1 MDAKEVIS
9 RPCRPIEIG
18 ISTIYLK
25 KLHHKNTKT
34 PFPVSSSHELSFR
47 LIGVLALQEYFDLL
61 QNRAP
66 PLIRI
71 DRREKVVEINNFS
84 IYIIPKSFISQQS
97 YSE

>member
-34 PFPVSSSHELSFR
+34 PFPVSSSHELSFS
-47 LIGVLALQEYFDLL
+47 IQFGVLALQEYFDLL
-61 QNRAP
+61 RNPAP
-66 PLIRI
+66 TLIRI
-71 DRREKVVEINNFS
+71 DCREKVLEINNFS
-84 IYIIPKSFISQQS
+84 IYIIPEIFISQQS
-97 YSE
+97 YS